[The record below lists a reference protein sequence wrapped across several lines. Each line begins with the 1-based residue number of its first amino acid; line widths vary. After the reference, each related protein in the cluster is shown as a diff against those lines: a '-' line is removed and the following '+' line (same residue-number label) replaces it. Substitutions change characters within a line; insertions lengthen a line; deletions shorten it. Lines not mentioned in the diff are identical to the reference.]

1 MSVHNSDS
9 EYYYYSDEER
19 EVLPEQRNSAQVK
32 FDRLYRYQRRQ
43 REQEEQRQ
51 KEKEQHQKE
60 EQEVEKNLR
69 DFVHKFNSRKETS
82 EGTTED
88 TGHRR
93 TSAGAGIAR
102 FRNRTTVDVQEISR
116 ETYRKELLAKRI
128 EGHTTPYRQ
137 IQASATGNITSN
149 RSEKKQ
155 EEQKL
160 QEQKQQEQKQ
170 EDQKQQEQKQ
180 EEEAS
185 DIMESDIIESD
196 HLSENE
202 EEEASKKEPEPAPA
216 TPAPAAPAPK
226 EPAPEEED
234 IPMPPPAPEEAIVR
248 EEFVQHSLE
257 IMKQVAEKESRRISR
272 AIEKPG
278 EKQRAV
284 AEETLR
290 KRAHEETLKLN
301 ERRTPE
307 EPEIAPPS
315 MPESIVETAPPAP
328 EEAPAAAPEPRPVPV
343 PDPDRDRVYTFPPYL
358 DNNAEYIGAIHQ
370 HLDYSED
377 ALYLPRW
384 LSDEQKELLK
394 KYQGTLLHFTIDHLL
409 DEKAELTASDPEL
422 VRQRYRRWLYH
433 YRYPVHFVRDYFSVI
448 LLLQDGWCPQ
458 VRTLGEN
465 LSTFTRL
472 SLFDLKPL
480 LEIVR
485 EEFLQYCCHS
495 YDLQR
500 QFRRL
505 IMKHLAL
512 LHIESDVDDYKFL
525 AKEQHAF
532 QKCYMPLRWDI
543 SYSGGKHAMLLY
555 SYQAELLHRA
565 GVIELS
571 YIVRPL
577 KFRARDFVSNIRDES
592 VRVES
597 ADESADEYSTEETPN
612 EDDYFYYPDMNPVDP
627 LDQI

>member
-19 EVLPEQRNSAQVK
+19 EVLPEQRNSAQIK

-102 FRNRTTVDVQEISR
+102 FRNRTTIDVQEISR

-137 IQASATGNITSN
+137 IQASASATGNITSN

-180 EEEAS
+180 EEPAS

-216 TPAPAAPAPK
+216 APAPAAPAPK

-301 ERRTPE
+301 ETRKPGE
-307 EPEIAPPS
+307 
-315 MPESIVETAPPAP
+315 PESIAEIELP
-328 EEAPAAAPEPRPVPV
+328 ESPQASPERA
-343 PDPDRDRVYTFPPYL
+343 PDPDRDRVYTFPPHL

-377 ALYLPRW
+377 DLYLPRW

-394 KYQGTLLHFTIDHLL
+394 KYQGTLLHFAIDHLL

-458 VRTLGEN
+458 VRTLEEN

-472 SLFDLKPL
+472 CLFDLKPL

-512 LHIESDVDDYKFL
+512 LNVESHVDDYKFL

-543 SYSGGKHAMLLY
+543 SYSGGKHATLLY
-555 SYQAELLHRA
+555 SYQAQLLYRA
-565 GVIELS
+565 GVIELPH
-571 YIVRPL
+571 IVRWL
-577 KFRARDFVSNIRDES
+577 KFRARDFALNNRDES

-597 ADESADEYSTEETPN
+597 ADESVDEYSTDETPN
-612 EDDYFYYPDMNPVDP
+612 EDDYWYYPDLNPVDP
-627 LDQI
+627 LDEL

>member
-1 MSVHNSDS
+1 MSVNNSDS

-19 EVLPEQRNSAQVK
+19 EVLPEKRNSAQIK

-82 EGTTED
+82 EGTTGTETT
-88 TGHRR
+88 TGNPEHRR

-102 FRNRTTVDVQEISR
+102 FRNRDVQEISR

-128 EGHTTPYRQ
+128 AGHTTPYHQ

-149 RSEKKQ
+149 RSEQKQ

-170 EDQKQQEQKQ
+170 QEQKQ
-180 EEEAS
+180 EEQKQEEAAS
-185 DIMESDIIESD
+185 EIMESDIIESD

-202 EEEASKKEPEPAPA
+202 EEEASKKEPEPAPVA
-216 TPAPAAPAPK
+216 PAPAAPAPK

-248 EEFVQHSLE
+248 EEFVQQGLE
-257 IMKQVAEKESRRISR
+257 IMKQIVEKESRRISR

-301 ERRTPE
+301 ERITPE

-343 PDPDRDRVYTFPPYL
+343 PDPDRDRVYTFPPHL

-377 ALYLPRW
+377 DIYLPRW

-394 KYQGTLLHFTIDHLL
+394 KYQGTLLHFAIDHLL
-409 DEKAELTASDPEL
+409 DEKAELTAIDPEL
-422 VRQRYRRWLYH
+422 VRQRYRNWLYH
-433 YRYPVHFVRDYFSVI
+433 YRYPVRFVHDYFSVI

-458 VRTLGEN
+458 VRTLEEN
-465 LSTFTRL
+465 LGTFTRL
-472 SLFDLKPL
+472 CLYDLKPL

-485 EEFLQYCCHS
+485 EEFLQYCCDS

-512 LHIESDVDDYKFL
+512 LNIESHVDDYQFL

-543 SYSGGKHAMLLY
+543 SYSGGKHATLLY
-555 SYQAELLHRA
+555 SYQAELLYRA
-565 GVIELS
+565 GVIELPH
-571 YIVRPL
+571 IVRSL
-577 KFRARDFVSNIRDES
+577 KFRARDFRLNNRDES

-597 ADESADEYSTEETPN
+597 ADEYSSEETPN

-627 LDQI
+627 LDEL

>member
-19 EVLPEQRNSAQVK
+19 EVLPEKRNSAQIK

-102 FRNRTTVDVQEISR
+102 FRNRTTIDVQEISR
-116 ETYRKELLAKRI
+116 ETYRKELLAKHI

-170 EDQKQQEQKQ
+170 E
-180 EEEAS
+180 EAAS
-185 DIMESDIIESD
+185 EIMESDIIESD

-216 TPAPAAPAPK
+216 VPAPAAPAPK
-226 EPAPEEED
+226 EPAPEED

-248 EEFVQHSLE
+248 EEFVQHGLE

-301 ERRTPE
+301 ETRKPGE
-307 EPEIAPPS
+307 
-315 MPESIVETAPPAP
+315 PESIAEIELP
-328 EEAPAAAPEPRPVPV
+328 ESPQASPERA
-343 PDPDRDRVYTFPPYL
+343 PDPDRDRVYTFPPHL

-394 KYQGTLLHFTIDHLL
+394 KYQGTLLHFAIDYLL
-409 DEKAELTASDPEL
+409 DEKAELTARDPEF
-422 VRQRYRRWLYH
+422 VRQRYRDWLYRF
-433 YRYPVHFVRDYFSVI
+433 RYPVHFVRDYFSVI

-458 VRTLGEN
+458 VRTLEEN

-472 SLFDLKPL
+472 CLFDLKPL

-485 EEFLQYCCHS
+485 EEFLQYCCDS

-512 LHIESDVDDYKFL
+512 LHVESHVDDYKFL

-543 SYSGGKHAMLLY
+543 SYSDGKHATLFY

-565 GVIELS
+565 GVIELPH
-571 YIVRPL
+571 IVRWL
-577 KFRARDFVSNIRDES
+577 KFRARDFALNNRDES

-597 ADESADEYSTEETPN
+597 ADENVDEYSSEETPN

>member
-19 EVLPEQRNSAQVK
+19 EVLPEKRNSAQIK

-102 FRNRTTVDVQEISR
+102 FRNRTTIDVQEISR

-137 IQASATGNITSN
+137 IQASASATGNITSN

-180 EEEAS
+180 EEPAS

-216 TPAPAAPAPK
+216 APAPAPK

-301 ERRTPE
+301 ERRKPE

-343 PDPDRDRVYTFPPYL
+343 PDPDRDRVYTFPPHL

-377 ALYLPRW
+377 DLYLPRW

-394 KYQGTLLHFTIDHLL
+394 KYQGTLLHFAIDHLL

-458 VRTLGEN
+458 VRTLEEN

-472 SLFDLKPL
+472 CLFDLKPL

-512 LHIESDVDDYKFL
+512 LHIESHVDDYKFL

-543 SYSGGKHAMLLY
+543 SYSGGKHATLLY
-555 SYQAELLHRA
+555 SYQAQLLYRA
-565 GVIELS
+565 GVIELPH
-571 YIVRPL
+571 IDRWL
-577 KFRARDFVSNIRDES
+577 KFRARDFALNNRDES

-597 ADESADEYSTEETPN
+597 ADESVDEYSSEETPN